1 MLLDSIPL
9 VPTKENGTDHPII
22 DIPVAAMLSS
32 KDATKLRKLIED
44 GVGSSSDYKESL
56 HFTYFIE
63 QTKNL
68 RSSVVD
74 HYLNA

>member
-32 KDATKLRKLIED
+32 KDAKKLLTLIEKTKD
-44 GVGSSSDYKESL
+44 GVSSSSHHNESL
-56 HFTYFIE
+56 LLKFE
-63 QTKNL
+63 L
-68 RSSVVD
+68 
-74 HYLNA
+74 

>member
-32 KDATKLRKLIED
+32 KDAKKLLTLIEKTED
-44 GVGSSSDYKESL
+44 GVSSSSHCKESL
-56 HFTYFIE
+56 HLTY
-63 QTKNL
+63 T
-68 RSSVVD
+68 
-74 HYLNA
+74 

>member
-32 KDATKLRKLIED
+32 KDATKLLKLIEKTKD

-56 HFTYFIE
+56 HFTHIFISHE
-63 QTKNL
+63 KL
-68 RSSVVD
+68 R
-74 HYLNA
+74 

>member
-32 KDATKLRKLIED
+32 KDAKKLLTLIEKTED
-44 GVGSSSDYKESL
+44 GVSSSSHCKESL
-56 HFTYFIE
+56 HLTYTF
-63 QTKNL
+63 
-68 RSSVVD
+68 
-74 HYLNA
+74 YLVNKKL